1 MNTFRLSFI
10 VWFGLLGLLA
20 LTVGITAVASGPVA
34 YGLNLLCAFGMAAL
48 IFGWFMG
55 LYRADGLL
63 RVFAL
68 AAVLW
73 LALLIGITLLDYL
86 ARGIEN

>member
-1 MNTFRLSFI
+1 M

-20 LTVGITAVASGPVA
+20 LTVGITTLASGPIA
-34 YGLNLLCAFGMAAL
+34 YSLNVLCALGMAGL
-48 IFGWFMG
+48 IFCWFMG

-86 ARGIEN
+86 ARGLHT